1 MQRDLTDMTT
11 SETYD
16 VFRGDGTIAYRALE
30 RTRAEQLAAEN
41 DAIAHRAP
49 AALEFNQIA
58 DERGLKAALEWR
70 DGPFRRA
77 PE

>member
-1 MQRDLTDMTT
+1 MN
-11 SETYD
+11 
-16 VFRGDGTIAYRALE
+16 RALE
-30 RTRAEQLAAEN
+30 LMGRGLLQQLAAEN